1 MLLKRYIKQYPNV
14 LSLETTSVLTRYA
27 SSLKYESAKIG
38 SGEIVNEKIRK
49 VHNYPLSFYNKSLT
63 EVHWCNFLSK
73 KIYDLMNFYLDKNNL
88 INYYKI
94 TNINQIEILK
104 YAKTFHYDYH
114 IDDGSNWNRT
124 LSSILF
130 LNNDY
135 EGGELSF
142 KDPLNGEE
150 ISIKPEPG
158 AIVVWPSNVLFPH
171 TVKPI
176 KNGTRYSVV
185 AWGN

>member
-1 MLLKRYIKQYPNV
+1 MLLKPYIQVFPKVLNLKTVSTIVKVASNLNYKKATVGNNV
-14 LSLETTSVLTRYA
+14 LD
-27 SSLKYESAKIG
+27 
-38 SGEIVNEKIRK
+38 EKIRK
-49 VHNYPLSFYNKSLT
+49 VHNYELSYYSKSLT
-63 EVHWCNFLSK
+63 EVHWFNFLHK
-73 KIYDLMNFYLDKNNL
+73 KIYDLMNYYLNKNKL
-88 INYYKI
+88 INYYRI
-94 TNINQIEILK
+94 SNINQIEILK
-104 YAKTFHYDYH
+104 YEKTFHYDYH
-114 IDDGSNWNRT
+114 IDDGFKWNRT

-142 KDPLNGEE
+142 KDPLNEEE

-158 AIVVWPSNVLFPH
+158 AIVVWPSNLLFPH

-185 AWGN
+185 AWGH

>member
-1 MLLKRYIKQYPNV
+1 MLLKPYIQVFPKVLNLKTVSTIVKVASNLNYKKAKVGNNV
-14 LSLETTSVLTRYA
+14 LD
-27 SSLKYESAKIG
+27 
-38 SGEIVNEKIRK
+38 EKIRK
-49 VHNYPLSFYNKSLT
+49 VNNYELSYHSKSLT
-63 EVHWCNFLSK
+63 EVHWFNFLYR
-73 KIYDLMNFYLDKNNL
+73 KIYDLMNFYLNKNNL

-94 TNINQIEILK
+94 TDINQIEILK

-114 IDDGSNWNRT
+114 VDDGFKFNRT

-158 AIVVWPSNVLFPH
+158 TIVVWPSNVLFPH